1 MPCPKYIV
9 KSEQLGRSFAPSPT
23 QVLKTAG
30 IEPPK
35 PAIPQSKPG
44 SATLPAA
51 ARHAAP
57 AQPKSPPPS
66 TRAGPTPP
74 EHLSQPEPAPAA
86 IQQPPAARQMEPH
99 QPALHPSAADQ
110 RSPKARP
117 SDHPTPKRSARSKP
131 SDPSNPNHPPSP
143 QPPPRRHAAHSGS
156 KEGMRRSYRSSSIQ
170 HHATW
175 LDKSQNANVHA
186 V

>member
-57 AQPKSPPPS
+57 AQPKPPPPS
-66 TRAGPTPP
+66 AHAGPTPP
-74 EHLSQPEPAPAA
+74 DHTPQPAA
-86 IQQPPAARQMEPH
+86 AQAAAAQAAAAPVPIQQGNPH
-99 QPALHPSAADQ
+99 QAASDQ
-110 RSPKARP
+110 READARSPKAQQ
-117 SDHPTPKRSARSKP
+117 SAHPAPKRSARSKP
-131 SDPSNPNHPPSP
+131 PDPSNPNHPQRP
-143 QPPPRRHAAHSGS
+143 QPHPRRHAAHSGS
-156 KEGMRRSYRSSSIQ
+156 NWGKRRQYCPSPIQ
-170 HHATW
+170 HDIPR
-175 LDKSQNANVHA
+175 LN
-186 V
+186 